1 MDKEILWKNE
11 LIKSMQKEN
20 ADLKDQLYNLQKDI
34 TRLEMRIAGLQ
45 SAIAIGRRGLP
56 WN

>member
-1 MDKEILWKNE
+1 MSKKKIEE
-11 LIKSMQKEN
+11 
-20 ADLKDQLYNLQKDI
+20 LKDENKKLKEQIANLQQ
-34 TRLEMRIAGLQ
+34 TAERLEMRIAGLQ

>member
-1 MDKEILWKNE
+1 MAKKKIEELKAENKKLKEQIAE
-11 LIKSMQKEN
+11 L
-20 ADLKDQLYNLQKDI
+20 QLTV
-34 TRLEMRIAGLQ
+34 TRLDMQIAGLL